1 MKKITK
7 NSAEKKLEALSLNK
21 SSIVYKLIREVI
33 EGSKSIRPCYSTG
46 SGRWT
51 RNQDCT
57 VLLDIAF
64 RKIGIE
70 YTMSNDSPRGG
81 ATGKLITIVT
91 KIK

>member
-1 MKKITK
+1 MKQITK
-7 NSAEKKLEALSLNK
+7 KSAEKKLEALSLNK
-21 SSIVYKLIREVI
+21 TSIVYKSVREVI
-33 EGSKSIRPCYSTG
+33 EGKRSIRPCYSTG
-46 SGRWT
+46 SGKWT

-64 RKIGIE
+64 RKIGFE

-81 ATGKLITIVT
+81 ATGKLMTITT